1 MNRLYAQACEMLA
14 SREVRDAFNL
24 EAEAPTT
31 RDRYGRN
38 RTGQSMLLARRLVQA
53 GVPFINVICNQSNRG
68 QDHEPDDTDA
78 YGWDTHNDIFDS
90 LKNRLLPRFDHSF
103 SALFEDLD
111 QRGLLDQ
118 TLIVCM

>member
-24 EAEAPTT
+24 DAEAENT
-31 RDRYGRN
+31 RDRYGRH

-53 GVPFINVICNQSNRG
+53 GVPYISVICNQSNRG
-68 QDHEPDDTDA
+68 QDNEPDETDA

-90 LKNRLLPRFDHSF
+90 LKNRLLPRFDQSF
-103 SALFEDLD
+103 SA
-111 QRGLLDQ
+111 
-118 TLIVCM
+118 